1 MNSKMQFMANANDYE
16 GGRTSRKKDHFDFL
30 QVPVDLEYEGGQIYK
45 TNSPNSSMGKNRNF
59 KTLNIFGPYGE

>member
-1 MNSKMQFMANANDYE
+1 MMNSKSQFIANAANDYE
-16 GGRTSRKKDHFDFL
+16 GGATFKKSDNYL